1 MLEKKHRLTKRK
13 EFNYIFKQGKAF
25 SSKMFVL
32 NYSPTKLPT
41 FKVGFSVS
49 KKIGNAVVRNKVK
62 RRMREAFRS
71 LQEEV
76 NPKYNYI
83 FVARQGV
90 ELANFDQIKS
100 SFIFSLEK
108 SGLIKKENNDSKN
121 S

>member
-25 SSKMFVL
+25 STKLFVL

-62 RRMREAFRS
+62 RRMREALRA
-71 LQEEV
+71 LQNQI

-83 FVARQGV
+83 FVARVGI
-90 ELANFDQIKS
+90 ELANFEQIKE
-100 SFIFSLEK
+100 SFNYSLEK
-108 SGLIKKENNDSKN
+108 SGLLKKENND
-121 S
+121 

>member
-13 EFNYIFKQGKAF
+13 EFNYIFKKGKAF
-25 SSKMFVL
+25 STKLFVL

-62 RRMREAFRS
+62 RRMREALRS
-71 LQEEV
+71 MQEEV
-76 NPKYNYI
+76 NSQHNYI
-83 FVARQGV
+83 FVARKGI
-90 ELANFDQIKS
+90 ELATFEEIKNS
-100 SFIFSLEK
+100 IYFSLEK
-108 SGLIKKENNDSKN
+108 SRLLKQENNDWKN